1 MVSPA
6 MWCRSLDWSWLV
18 VENCP
23 ILQCSDGKSPRSRRA
38 VSTSNMD
45 LMATVERHF
54 QVPGYRATA
63 DGTLRKIDY
72 WKRLATKLDLCAR
85 HRAGFDDTCCVF
97 SKTPTNRPFK
107 IDFGMNRAASRL
119 LLYSGRRIALSVT
132 SGKLCPTASNCTSND
147 LRPGKLRQD
156 FLIRFKKLGLEVRQL
171 LLVSSISMNILGS
184 DVRTAHGGT
193 VELVL
198 GRPYSL

>member
-1 MVSPA
+1 MNIFGMVPPA
-6 MWCRSLDWSWLV
+6 MRCRSLDGSWLV

-54 QVPGYRATA
+54 QVPGYRASATA
-63 DGTLRKIDY
+63 VGILRKIDY
-72 WKRLATKLDLCAR
+72 WKRLITTLDLCGR

-97 SKTPTNRPFK
+97 PRTPTNRPFE
-107 IDFGMNRAASRL
+107 MNRAASRL

-132 SGKLCPTASNCTSND
+132 SGKLCPTASKCTSND

-156 FLIRFKKLGLEVRQL
+156 FLI
-171 LLVSSISMNILGS
+171 
-184 DVRTAHGGT
+184 
-193 VELVL
+193 
-198 GRPYSL
+198 